1 MTILPKP
8 WSYKKKS
15 IEKVPLPLS
24 GPQDEAAILYALK
37 QGALLETPPP
47 PYYNSDADAESVVI
61 NRLQHSCIKTFLLFL
76 VSLIVMMMGILGGY
90 TLYRMYVPSHSSL
103 HMRAL
108 CDIPYTARSN
118 MTLPRFFESSDDFL
132 PFAPFR
138 LNDEPSTSLLDLD
151 EYFREEIEM
160 DSTDD
165 EGFAKINVPEFKDGR
180 RGRFMHDFKEN
191 QSAIVDTSANRC
203 FIMPLDRETTLPPK
217 SFIDLMQKMGS
228 GYYNIDTDRV
238 RRKMRVITPPIT
250 DLSQISERIAN
261 ECYDMKVY
269 MLENY
274 QSGVFKREIR
284 PITDDGRFA
293 EFSGKGIVEYD
304 LLNIAEIGDYER
316 QQKSAK

>member
-8 WSYKKKS
+8 WSQKKS
-15 IEKVPLPLS
+15 LEKVPLPLS
-24 GPQDEAAILYALK
+24 GPQDEAAILHALK
-37 QGALLETPPP
+37 QGALLDTPPP
-47 PYYNSDADAESVVI
+47 PYYSSDIDAVESRII
-61 NRLQHSCIKTFLLFL
+61 NRVPHSCIKTFLLFL

-90 TLYRMYVPSHSSL
+90 TLYRMYVPSHSNL
-103 HMRAL
+103 HLRAL

-118 MTLPRFFESSDDFL
+118 MTLPRFYERSDDFL
-132 PFAPFR
+132 PFGPFH
-138 LNDEPSTSLLDLD
+138 LSDEPLASLLDQD

-160 DSTDD
+160 DSMDD
-165 EGFAKINVPEFKDGR
+165 EGFSKINVPDFKNGR

-191 QSAIVDTSANRC
+191 QSAIVDTGANRC

-217 SFIDLMQKMGS
+217 SFIDLMQKMGA

-250 DLSQISERIAN
+250 DLSKISERIAN
-261 ECYDMKVY
+261 ECFDMKVY

-284 PITDDGRFA
+284 AISDEGKFA

-304 LLNIAEIGDYER
+304 LLNIAEIENYER
-316 QQKSAK
+316 QQESIK